1 MGKVGLAV
9 ERQQIGPSETAFVQG
24 FGSSGLADGPM
35 FAMISAQQWSAG
47 TQEHAHG

>member
-1 MGKVGLAV
+1 MGIVGWAV
-9 ERQQIGPSETAFVQG
+9 ERQQIGLSETSPRMG
-24 FGSSGLADGPM
+24 FGLTGLADGPM